1 MRSPFA
7 RAGTSPNIREPLGCW
22 FGAAPRTPRTGRLG
36 ALGIYRPRD
45 EMPESLA
52 FGWLKKLGPN
62 PKSPPASG
70 NDPDSQHL
78 SLNTPTIEACSD
90 VPTLV
95 EGVADDFAAMK
106 AAAGADGA
114 VNNADVEESKP
125 EGQSDILRVH
135 RLDLTSR
142 LDRVKTLLY
151 EERSAST
158 QAASTTGTINLNW
171 SPTMAVSTF
180 KAFTADDLI
189 RSLLQN
195 LSILPFEA
203 RKSISAIFNYLLVC
217 GLEGLDA
224 RQYASVSTAFASYVH
239 SNATLIIGHLVKA
252 HYCKST
258 SKGGDGCVDIT
269 LLCGSM
275 LRSSLRH
282 ANIYTWITNDENCER
297 LVYPFLDGYVHNP
310 NFDVC
315 SDALET
321 VRVLLTGSATTMTT
335 PETAETE
342 EYRNRMDAIASDFL
356 NRKYDDIIGERINKK
371 CLSTKASYI
380 TRRMSLQLLSTILL
394 KRTNYNVMMLYI
406 TSADNLVTI
415 LCLLRDP
422 SPHISMDSFQVFKI
436 FVANPN
442 KPPEVVKILHDNKT
456 KLVAYLD
463 GLHKEREKSDEQFR
477 DEKGLIVSTLE
488 ALQIEGT

>member
-1 MRSPFA
+1 
-7 RAGTSPNIREPLGCW
+7 
-22 FGAAPRTPRTGRLG
+22 
-36 ALGIYRPRD
+36 
-45 EMPESLA
+45 MPESLA

-62 PKSPPASG
+62 PKSPPSSG
-70 NDPDSQHL
+70 NASVSL
-78 SLNTPTIEACSD
+78 SLNTPTIESCSD

-95 EGVADDFAAMK
+95 EGVADDFAALK

-114 VNNADVEESKP
+114 VESIGGACDNLK
-125 EGQSDILRVH
+125 VH

-142 LDRVKTLLY
+142 LDRIKTLLY

-158 QAASTTGTINLNW
+158 QAASTTGKINLNW

-180 KAFTADDLI
+180 KAFATDDLI
-189 RSLLQN
+189 TGLLQN
-195 LSILPFEA
+195 LSMLPFEA

-224 RQYASVSTAFASYVH
+224 RQFASVSTAFASYVH
-239 SNATLIIGHLVKA
+239 SNATLIIKHLVKA

-282 ANIYTWITNDENCER
+282 ANIYTWITNDENCEQ

-321 VRVLLTGSATTMTT
+321 VRVLLTGSVTTPTT
-335 PETAETE
+335 PETSETE

-356 NRKYDDIIGERINKK
+356 SRKYDDIIGCRINKK

-442 KPPEVVKILHDNKT
+442 KVSLSCMCAGSHCESLTIRI
-456 KLVAYLD
+456 VASRGCQD
-463 GLHKEREKSDEQFR
+463 IVRQQDEASGLPGWSPQR
-477 DEKGLIVSTLE
+477 
-488 ALQIEGT
+488 

>member
-1 MRSPFA
+1 
-7 RAGTSPNIREPLGCW
+7 
-22 FGAAPRTPRTGRLG
+22 
-36 ALGIYRPRD
+36 
-45 EMPESLA
+45 MPESLA

-62 PKSPPASG
+62 PKSPPGSG
-70 NDPDSQHL
+70 NASVSQHL
-78 SLNTPTIEACSD
+78 SLNTPTIESCSD
-90 VPTLV
+90 VSTLV
-95 EGVADDFAAMK
+95 EGVADDFAALK
-106 AAAGADGA
+106 ADGA
-114 VNNADVEESKP
+114 NEAAKSIGGECDNLK
-125 EGQSDILRVH
+125 VH

-142 LDRVKTLLY
+142 LDRIKTLLY

-158 QAASTTGTINLNW
+158 QAASTSGTINLNW

-180 KAFTADDLI
+180 KAFTTDDLI
-189 RSLLQN
+189 TGLLQN

-224 RQYASVSTAFASYVH
+224 RQFASVSTAFASYVH
-239 SNATLIIGHLVKA
+239 SNATLIIKDLVKA

-282 ANIYTWITNDENCER
+282 SNIYTWITNDENCEQ
-297 LVYPFLDGYVHNP
+297 LVYPFLDGFVHNP

-321 VRVLLTGSATTMTT
+321 VRVLLTGSVTTTTT
-335 PETAETE
+335 PETVETE
-342 EYRNRMDAIASDFL
+342 EYRHRMDAIASDFL
-356 NRKYDDIIGERINKK
+356 NRKYDDIIGCRINKK

-442 KPPEVVKILHDNKT
+442 KVSLICLLCMEANASDSR
-456 KLVAYLD
+456 VAL
-463 GLHKEREKSDEQFR
+463 
-477 DEKGLIVSTLE
+477 
-488 ALQIEGT
+488 